1 MPNKVTGL
9 AMQKPAGIVGHSICT
24 AEVMGAKTVINLR
37 DGPALALS
45 WGVSMTSLNLR
56 LDFKNR

>member
-1 MPNKVTGL
+1 MLNKTTGL
-9 AMQKPAGIVGHSICT
+9 AMQNPEGFVGHSICT
-24 AEVMGAKTVINLR
+24 AEVMGTKTVINLR

-45 WGVSMTSLNLR
+45 WGVSVTSSNSR